1 MADKTPPKLE
11 SSNPSANA
19 ATVAVAQN
27 IVLTFDE
34 AIKAGTGYV
43 TISNG
48 KSPKKIKVSDT
59 TQVTI
64 KDNVLTVNPKADL
77 ALGNHYSVTIDNK
90 AIKDLAGNL
99 YAGIKS
105 VTELSF
111 DTIAADKTPP
121 KLLGS
126 IPEAN
131 AQDVKVNQNLT
142 LTFDEPIKAGIGYIT
157 ISNGKS
163 PKKIKVSDTTQ
174 VTIKDNV
181 LMVNPKADLA
191 LDNHYSITIDNKALK
206 DLAGNAFV
214 GITDITAL
222 SFDTIGIPVD
232 YTPPE
237 LVSSKPKSQQTKV
250 TTSQNIVL
258 TFNENIKA
266 GTGVI
271 TISNGT
277 DIREID
283 IADKTQVKISNKV
296 LTINPKSNLVANSRY
311 SVAIDDTAI
320 VDSAGNFYAG
330 IGSSDI
336 LYFDTK
342 PQAADKTSPNPISSN
357 LTAGAKDVDVGQNI
371 VLTFNEI
378 VKVGKGNIVIS
389 NEKGSLRIPVSD
401 KTQVSVNGQEVV
413 INPSKDLDGGSV
425 YTLTM
430 DVGAIK
436 DTSNNNAYDLKKLF
450 PFSFTTSATPTVIDT
465 TPPALVSLLPK
476 DESNE
481 VAQNADFIFRFSEPV
496 IIGKGFIT
504 ISDGAKDVRKI
515 DIKDKQ
521 ITIDND
527 QLMIN
532 PTLNLKADTSYFI
545 KVDKGAIKDLAGN
558 DFAGILDA
566 KTFNFKT
573 GAFALIT
580 GFVIDDYLANATVTI
595 QGSDGVFYNVYT
607 DNYGHFSFPKDTPIR
622 PMTIVGGTDIGTGL
636 AFKGQLSA
644 PAGSTVV
651 TPLTTLQQ
659 VLIERGQTAVQA
671 QATIAKAF
679 GFDSS
684 KINVMTYDPID
695 SVKSSSSST
704 KTSALNVFATST
716 KIVNLLITASEILQ
730 RSSTSAIS
738 TTDAGNLVV
747 NSLLNSI
754 DKAKDTKID
763 LNNLSFLKEVFIGAT
778 TVNKDIKFDA
788 TKIGLV
794 DDVFAKVVAD
804 TSDNIDAAISSAKTQ
819 STSTVLGNV
828 SRVSNFN
835 QNTATISI
843 VTAIENP
850 KTFNEK
856 TLLDSL
862 TGSAADETI
871 KNTVIPSDS
880 PTPAP
885 PPTGNGTGS
894 TPTPTPSGGG
904 TTTGSGTPT
913 PTPTPTTALT
923 LSLAS
928 DTGTPNDNITS
939 NGQINVANLLGGAI
953 WEYSINGG
961 GKQTGS
967 GSSIS
972 VVGDGNKS
980 VVVTQTDAKNVE
992 KTASLTFVLDTTPP
1006 LAPTLSPKSGVVTDG
1021 TVTVTTTESSWEYNL
1036 NGAGWTKGNGSS
1048 FSTGAAGNKSVLV
1061 HQIDAAGNVSSNA
1074 SLNFVLAA
1082 GALAT
1087 PILSLAADTGKS
1099 STDSITSNGQIN
1111 VANLA
1116 NGATWQYSLDNEMTW
1131 ITGSGSSLTVLG
1143 DGAKSVTVK
1152 QTLNNTDA
1160 KSVKLSF
1167 TLDTTPP
1174 ANKPQLTLNT
1184 DSGMSS
1190 TDKLT
1195 KTGQVNVANLDSDWQ
1210 YSTDS
1215 GKNWISGS
1223 GSNFTL
1229 TGDGSK
1235 SVIVRQTDIAGNAIV
1250 SDALAFT
1257 LDTTEPATP
1266 TLSLA
1271 NNTGNPTDKIT
1282 SDGKVNVAKLEAG
1295 VSWNYSVDNGNTWN
1309 LGSGSSFTLTSDG
1322 NKSVLVKQTD
1332 TAGNESSVGRLDFTL
1347 TATQPLAPKI
1357 SLAFDT
1363 GNPADSI
1370 TNNGQV
1376 NVIVE
1381 NGESWQ
1387 YSVNQGTSW
1396 EKGSGSSFVVTGDGA
1411 KKVLVKKIDASGTSS
1426 TDSSLSFT
1434 LATKIPATPSI
1445 DSVTSDGQVN
1455 ISGLNSDATWQYS
1468 LDSSVWNVGSG
1479 NSFKV
1484 TGNGAKTL
1492 RVKQLDG
1499 AGNVSEN
1506 ASLNFTFTSGS
1517 YTGTP
1522 QDIASNL
1529 ASLESQAITL
1539 SGITLISSIPKVSL
1553 ILTKSQLLNNQN
1565 ALSRISGTTNSG
1577 SFQIEL
1583 EQKSELTAKE
1593 MADLLPIV
1601 GAKVKSNSITIKD
1614 SAQNVQVYW
1623 DQLHALN
1630 IDPPIGAIYFT
1641 DKVKPKLSLSL
1652 NQYDNEQL
1660 LANTEQSGLLKF
1672 IKSPYSL
1679 VIYDV
1684 QTSDA
1689 INEALNTAISSIT
1702 ITDTAAAISANFG
1715 NLLNVYNIGKLNG
1728 IIVTDNQAL
1737 DVSQYR
1743 DFPELAQVLD
1753 KISWLSTM
1761 LDFSND
1767 YTNSAVSLITVKDSA
1782 QAVQTN
1788 LDLLQA
1794 SIKKLLT
1801 IELTDDSI
1809 PTITLSQQQ
1818 YENDLS
1824 VLNKISTAHEF
1835 TIITGLPDTV
1845 SSAILATTTQMSF
1858 SGVPSNLDLS
1868 GNIPITIS
1876 YDVTTADEVLQ
1887 VSRFGE
1893 DADKL
1898 LFKNVDNNTI
1908 ETLDTKIN
1916 GQAATWLHSSADNNH
1931 GIILL
1936 GVQTAH
1942 LAINN
1947 GLVTPI

>member
-19 ATVAVAQN
+19 VTVAVTQN

-77 ALGNHYSVTIDNK
+77 ALGSHYSVTIDNK

-111 DTIAADKTPP
+111 DTVAADKTPP

-131 AQDVKVNQNLT
+131 AQEVKVNQNLT

-181 LMVNPKADLA
+181 LTVNPKADLA
-191 LDNHYSITIDNKALK
+191 LDNHYSVTIDNKALK

-222 SFDTIGIPVD
+222 SFDTVGIPVD
-232 YTPPE
+232 STPPE

-250 TTSQNIVL
+250 TTSQNITL
-258 TFNENIKA
+258 TFNEKIKV
-266 GTGVI
+266 GSGVI

-277 DIREID
+277 DVREID
-283 IADKTQVKISNKV
+283 ITDKTQVKISNKV

-311 SVAIDDTAI
+311 SVAIDETAI
-320 VDSAGNFYAG
+320 TDLAGNPYAG
-330 IGSSDI
+330 IDSPDV

-342 PQAADKTSPNPISSN
+342 PQAVDKTSPNPISS
-357 LTAGAKDVDVGQNI
+357 TPKAGAKDVDVGQNI

-378 VKVGKGNIVIS
+378 VKAGTGNIVIS

-413 INPSKDLDGGSV
+413 INPSKDLEAASV

-430 DVGAIK
+430 DIGAIK

-476 DESNE
+476 DESHD
-481 VAQNADFIFRFSEPV
+481 VAQNADFIFKFNEPV
-496 IIGKGFIT
+496 IVGKGFIT

-545 KVDKGAIKDLAGN
+545 KIDKGAIKDLAGN
-558 DFAGILDA
+558 DFAGILDT

-595 QGSDGVFYNVYT
+595 QGTDGVFYNVYT
-607 DNYGHFSFPKDTPIR
+607 DNYGHFSFPKDTPVR

-644 PAGSTVV
+644 PAGATVV

-659 VLIERGQTAVQA
+659 VLIERGQTAAQA

-695 SVKSSSSST
+695 SVKSSTSST

-730 RSSTSAIS
+730 RSSTTTIS
-738 TTDAGNLVV
+738 TTEAGNLVV

-763 LNNLSFLKEVFIGAT
+763 LNNLSFLKEVFLGAT
-778 TVNKDIKFDA
+778 TVDKDIKFDA

-804 TSDNIDAAISSAKTQ
+804 TSANIDSAISNAKTQ

-835 QNTATISI
+835 QNTATTSI

-850 KTFNEK
+850 KTFDEK
-856 TLLDSL
+856 TLLESL
-862 TGSAADETI
+862 TGSTADDAI
-871 KNTVIPSDS
+871 KNTLIPSDS
-880 PTPAP
+880 PTPTP
-885 PPTGNGTGS
+885 PPTENGTGS
-894 TPTPTPSGGG
+894 APTPSGGG
-904 TTTGSGTPT
+904 TTGSGTPT
-913 PTPTPTTALT
+913 PTPTPTSILT

-928 DTGTPNDNITS
+928 DTGTSNDNITS

-961 GKQTGS
+961 GKQAGS

-1006 LAPTLSPKSGVVTDG
+1006 LAPTLSSKSGVVTDG
-1021 TVTVTTTESSWEYNL
+1021 TVTVTTTESNWEYNL
-1036 NGAGWTKGNGSS
+1036 NGSGWTKGSGSS

-1087 PILSLAADTGKS
+1087 PTLSLAADTGKS
-1099 STDSITSNGQIN
+1099 FTDSITSNGQVN

-1116 NGATWQYSLDNEMTW
+1116 SGATWQYSLDNETTW
-1131 ITGSGSSLTVLG
+1131 ITGSGSSFNVLG
-1143 DGAKSVTVK
+1143 DGSKAVIVK
-1152 QTLNNTDA
+1152 QTLNSIEK
-1160 KSVKLSF
+1160 KSAPLSF
-1167 TLDTTPP
+1167 TLDATPP
-1174 ANKPQLTLNT
+1174 ANKSQLTLNADT
-1184 DSGMSS
+1184 GISS

-1195 KTGQVNVANLDSDWQ
+1195 KTGQVNVANLDGDWQ
-1210 YSTDS
+1210 YSTDG
-1215 GKNWISGS
+1215 GKSWISGS

-1257 LDTTEPATP
+1257 LDATVPATP

-1271 NNTGNPTDKIT
+1271 NDTGNPTDKIT
-1282 SDGKVNVAKLEAG
+1282 SDGKVNVAKLETG

-1309 LGSGSSFTLTSDG
+1309 LGSGSSLTLTSDG

-1332 TAGNESSVGRLDFTL
+1332 TAGNESNSGRLDFTL

-1381 NGESWQ
+1381 SGESWQ
-1387 YSVNQGTSW
+1387 YSIDQGTNW
-1396 EKGSGSSFVVTGDGA
+1396 IKGSGSSFVVTGDGA
-1411 KKVLVKKIDASGTSS
+1411 KKVLVKKMDASGTSS

-1468 LDSSVWNVGSG
+1468 LDGNVWNVGSG
-1479 NSFKV
+1479 NSFKI

-1492 RVKQLDG
+1492 HVKQLDG
-1499 AGNVSEN
+1499 AGNVSVD

-1529 ASLESQAITL
+1529 SSLESQAITL

-1565 ALSRISGTTNSG
+1565 ALSRISGTTNLG

-1583 EQKSELTAKE
+1583 EAKSELTAKE

-1652 NQYDNEQL
+1652 NQYDNEL
-1660 LANTEQSGLLKF
+1660 LLENSEQSGLLKF

-1679 VIYDV
+1679 VVYDV
-1684 QTSDA
+1684 QTHDA
-1689 INEALNTAISSIT
+1689 ITEALDTSISSVT

-1715 NLLNVYNIGKLNG
+1715 NLLNVYDIGKLNA

-1743 DFPELAQVLD
+1743 DFPEFAQVLG

-1761 LDFSND
+1761 SDFSND
-1767 YTNSAVSLITVKDSA
+1767 YTNAAVSLITVKDSA

-1818 YENDLS
+1818 YKNDLS

-1835 TIITGLPDTV
+1835 TIIAGLPDVV
-1845 SSAILATTTQMSF
+1845 SSTSLATTTQMSF
-1858 SGVPSNLDLS
+1858 NGVPSNLDLS
-1868 GNIPITIS
+1868 GNTPITIS

-1887 VSRFGE
+1887 VSHFGE
-1893 DADKL
+1893 DTDKL
-1898 LFKNVDNNTI
+1898 QFTHLDNNTI
-1908 ETLDTKIN
+1908 EMLDTQLN

-1947 GLVTPI
+1947 DSVTLI